1 MKKQM
6 TRIVIIILSC
16 IFIFPIIFTVIN
28 SFSTNLAVSGQYN
41 KYDIIPKGF
50 SIIGYYDL
58 LIENLWFIRG
68 LWNSIFYALIITMF
82 NVVISVSAA
91 YGFHQAFFPGKKVL
105 YFIYIALT
113 IMPLQV
119 SILPNYIGLRDMRL
133 IDTPW
138 AIVLPGIFAPLG
150 VFLMFQYMK
159 GLDGYVIEA
168 ARLETK
174 SIFQILLYVVVP
186 QVKTCIIAL
195 FVFVF
200 AENWNMVEQP
210 QIFLKDVSLM
220 PLSVLLAIKDNVDI
234 VILMAGSVIFMLP
247 VIILYIY
254 FHDSLETGLESL
266 KL

>member
-1 MKKQM
+1 M
-6 TRIVIIILSC
+6 ILFLKDLVLL
-16 IFIFPIIFTVIN
+16 I
-28 SFSTNLAVSGQYN
+28 
-41 KYDIIPKGF
+41 
-50 SIIGYYDL
+50 YDL

-119 SILPNYIGLRDMRL
+119 SILPNYIGLRDMKL

-254 FHDSLETGLESL
+254 FHDSLETG
-266 KL
+266 